1 MHDFETSVKL
11 HYDEL
16 TEAEQEM
23 TRYIL
28 NNRELVSQIG
38 IVKLGTLLLS
48 SKSSVLRLAKKL
60 GFNGFSDMKHTLQHS
75 PITPMLE
82 PMDLMG
88 DLKQGLSHMLN
99 YSEQTN
105 FQPFLSKLKNARMIY
120 LFATGFSQ
128 NTSLP
133 ALMASII
140 ATSLPASR
148 SSFTTTLSNGCKPY
162 IIQLFVS

>member
-99 YSEQTN
+99 YSVQTN
-105 FQPFLSKLKNARMIY
+105 FQPFLSKLKNARMVY

-128 NTSLP
+128 NNYTKEFSKDLMINGRSNMLISGETNL
-133 ALMASII
+133 ALSIKSMSPDFLNI
-140 ATSLPASR
+140 
-148 SSFTTTLSNGCKPY
+148 
-162 IIQLFVS
+162 

>member
-60 GFNGFSDMKHTLQHS
+60 GFNGFSDMKHTL
-75 PITPMLE
+75 
-82 PMDLMG
+82 
-88 DLKQGLSHMLN
+88 
-99 YSEQTN
+99 
-105 FQPFLSKLKNARMIY
+105 
-120 LFATGFSQ
+120 
-128 NTSLP
+128 
-133 ALMASII
+133 
-140 ATSLPASR
+140 
-148 SSFTTTLSNGCKPY
+148 
-162 IIQLFVS
+162 

>member
-60 GFNGFSDMKHTLQHS
+60 GFN
-75 PITPMLE
+75 PE
-82 PMDLMG
+82 E
-88 DLKQGLSHMLN
+88 
-99 YSEQTN
+99 YQTN
-105 FQPFLSKLKNARMIY
+105 DSTYQFRSRDSEAILEFNGNSN
-120 LFATGFSQ
+120 SHQ
-128 NTSLP
+128 N
-133 ALMASII
+133 
-140 ATSLPASR
+140 
-148 SSFTTTLSNGCKPY
+148 
-162 IIQLFVS
+162 

>member
-60 GFNGFSDMKHTLQHS
+60 GFNGFSDRKLQV
-75 PITPMLE
+75 
-82 PMDLMG
+82 
-88 DLKQGLSHMLN
+88 QVSH
-99 YSEQTN
+99 
-105 FQPFLSKLKNARMIY
+105 
-120 LFATGFSQ
+120 
-128 NTSLP
+128 
-133 ALMASII
+133 
-140 ATSLPASR
+140 
-148 SSFTTTLSNGCKPY
+148 
-162 IIQLFVS
+162 